1 MLLDIR
7 DMFDDF
13 YEEEIDIKEKEG
25 FSSDNVFSSTVN
37 MIKENEMN
45 KNKRKIFSIP
55 ILAFSII
62 MMVSVSVF
70 AAYKFLTP
78 KDVANLFNDSK
89 LSQNFTKD
97 YTLSIKEQTSGKY
110 TAKILGIV
118 SGKKLSSYTNTNE
131 DKSYIV
137 GAIAKKDGTKI
148 KDYIDNIMLTP
159 LIEGYKPWEVNIF
172 TLNGSSS
179 KFIEDG
185 IQYFIYECDNLE
197 LFANNKI
204 YIALYEGISPNK
216 SIFTYQ
222 KDGSISFNKDYKG
235 FKALFNIPLDKSK
248 ADPKKAKQLLKNNK
262 LSSDTNE
269 DNIDEDDSDY
279 TTTKEYTKDEVQFTI
294 QEKK

>member
-1 MLLDIR
+1 
-7 DMFDDF
+7 
-13 YEEEIDIKEKEG
+13 
-25 FSSDNVFSSTVN
+25 
-37 MIKENEMN
+37 MN

-118 SGKKLSSYTNTNE
+118 SGKKLSSYTNANE

-294 QEKK
+294 KEKK